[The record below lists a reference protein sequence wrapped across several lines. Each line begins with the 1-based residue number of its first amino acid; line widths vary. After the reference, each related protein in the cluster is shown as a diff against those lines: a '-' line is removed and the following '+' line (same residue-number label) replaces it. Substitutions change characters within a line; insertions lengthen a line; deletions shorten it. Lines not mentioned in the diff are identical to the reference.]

1 MAHHPTVS
9 PRTYAAVYVVLIS
22 LTFLTALIAIKAH
35 LGLWEIPVA
44 LGIAA
49 AKTVLVGLFF
59 MHLIGSPRLTY
70 LIVGAGVVFL
80 AIMLGLTWVD
90 YYSRP
95 MIPAQGLPRAVS
107 PED

>member
-9 PRTYAAVYVVLIS
+9 PRTYVGIYVVLIG

-59 MHLIGSPRLTY
+59 MHLLYSTRLTW
-70 LIVGAGVVFL
+70 LVVFASLLML
-80 AIMLGLTWVD
+80 AIGGILSIIDFATRGWFGPGG
-90 YYSRP
+90 R
-95 MIPAQGLPRAVS
+95 
-107 PED
+107 